1 MRILEYVA
9 ANGKNHF
16 KDWFERLPKII
27 QAKVERRL
35 LRVQLGN
42 LGDVRSLGGG
52 VHELR
57 IHEGPGYRVFVGNDG
72 VEIILL
78 LAGSDKRGQDVA
90 IDLAH
95 ELWQEYKGRK

>member
-42 LGDVRSLGGG
+42 LGDVRSLGSRT
-52 VHELR
+52 LN
-57 IHEGPGYRVFVGNDG
+57 P
-72 VEIILL
+72 
-78 LAGSDKRGQDVA
+78 RGTG
-90 IDLAH
+90 LPRF
-95 ELWQEYKGRK
+95 LWK